1 MKKIEKQ
8 KTTTYEMWQAS
19 DGTEFSLE
27 EERRK
32 YEESAKGVLRERF
45 KKLVVAEEDAWEL
58 LCGYDDNTVYAVKF
72 ESEADVD
79 TFMQLYL
86 LDNPHMTDENYKKL
100 LEKYIG
106 MAESALCNNDLLLIG
121 ENCDGELYFMNTRQ
135 AIIDKLQNLGK
146 EDKDA

>member
-1 MKKIEKQ
+1 MEKIEKQ

-19 DGTEFSLE
+19 DGTEFSLKE
-27 EERRK
+27 GCQK
-32 YEESAKGVLRERF
+32 YEESARGVLRERF

-58 LCGYDDNTVYAVKF
+58 LCGFYDNTVYAVKF

-79 TFMQLYL
+79 TLMQLYL
-86 LDNPHMTDENYKKL
+86 LENPHMTDECYKKP

-106 MAESALCNNDLLLIG
+106 MTKSALCNGDLLLMG
-121 ENCDGELYFMNTRQ
+121 ESCEGDLYFMNTRQ

-146 EDKDA
+146 EEKDA

>member
-1 MKKIEKQ
+1 MEKIEKQ

-19 DGTEFSLE
+19 DGTEFSLKE
-27 EERRK
+27 ECQK
-32 YEESAKGVLRERF
+32 YEESAKGVLRDRF

-79 TFMQLYL
+79 TLMQLYL
-86 LDNPHMTDENYKKL
+86 LENPHMTDENYKKS

-106 MAESALCNNDLLLIG
+106 MAESALCNKDLLLMG
-121 ENCDGELYFMNTRQ
+121 ENCEGDLYFMNTRQ